1 MSTIEKAAARLAA
14 GRAASPAV
22 SQRKPALETPSIRR
36 PVTRERAMVDVLPDD
51 GLQTFSLDLAELGQ
65 RGFLVPGSS
74 RSALAQ
80 QLRRLKRSILLN
92 AQRNRV
98 VNEYGLPGNL
108 IAITS
113 SLPGEGKTFTSI
125 NLSLSMAQELD
136 HETLLVDADAARG
149 DISAQLKLPARNG
162 LTSLLA
168 RGIDYPEV
176 EVLKTNVERLSV
188 MPVGRPIEHVDEL
201 YASGTMKNIVHRLAN
216 EDPDRIVIFDCAPLL
231 LATEVAVLA
240 RMVGQVLVVV
250 EANRTPRDA
259 VMRSLSM
266 LEGCRNVNLILN
278 KYGYGYGYGYGA
290 FRTDAETPA
299 QAVAREEH

>member
-14 GRAASPAV
+14 GRMAMPTGT
-22 SQRKPALETPSIRR
+22 QRISGPDVHSVRR

-51 GLQTFSLDLAELGQ
+51 GLQSFSLDLAELGQ

-98 VNEYGLPGNL
+98 VNEHGLPGNL

-149 DISAQLKLPARNG
+149 DISAQLKLPARN
-162 LTSLLA
+162 
-168 RGIDYPEV
+168 
-176 EVLKTNVERLSV
+176 
-188 MPVGRPIEHVDEL
+188 
-201 YASGTMKNIVHRLAN
+201 
-216 EDPDRIVIFDCAPLL
+216 
-231 LATEVAVLA
+231 
-240 RMVGQVLVVV
+240 
-250 EANRTPRDA
+250 
-259 VMRSLSM
+259 
-266 LEGCRNVNLILN
+266 
-278 KYGYGYGYGYGA
+278 
-290 FRTDAETPA
+290 
-299 QAVAREEH
+299 